1 MSPEAASDNLSA
13 EAAGEKMSPEAA
25 REELARRAEA
35 IEGGY
40 ELMLGYAAQGLH
52 TDQGAAN
59 SGQLRDHLTR
69 FADALTGLSGAYR
82 DCAQALGVGPQDALD
97 SFLEVLSR
105 DAAATQAALRLLLG
119 QTGIS
124 SQMVDNVNA
133 SIHVRALLTDVF
145 VVDEILKGA
154 KGV

>member
-1 MSPEAASDNLSA
+1 LSA
-13 EAAGEKMSPEAA
+13 ANLTPEAA
-25 REELARRAEA
+25 REELARRADA

-59 SGQLRDHLTR
+59 SGQLRDHLQR
-69 FADALTGLSGAYR
+69 FDSALTGLADTYR
-82 DCAQALGVGPQDALD
+82 ECATALGVGPVDAITAFLD
-97 SFLEVLSR
+97 VLSR
-105 DAAATQAALRLLLG
+105 DAAATQAAIRLLLG
-119 QTGIS
+119 QPGIS

-145 VVDEILKGA
+145 VIDEILKGP
-154 KGV
+154 KI

>member
-1 MSPEAASDNLSA
+1 LSSGNLTPA
-13 EAAGEKMSPEAA
+13 AA

-40 ELMLGYAAQGLH
+40 ELMLGYAAQGLP

-69 FADALTGLSGAYR
+69 FADALVGLPATYR
-82 DCAQALGVGPQDALD
+82 ECATALGVGPQDALD
-97 SFLEVLSR
+97 GFLEALAR

-119 QTGIS
+119 QPGIS

-154 KGV
+154 KAV